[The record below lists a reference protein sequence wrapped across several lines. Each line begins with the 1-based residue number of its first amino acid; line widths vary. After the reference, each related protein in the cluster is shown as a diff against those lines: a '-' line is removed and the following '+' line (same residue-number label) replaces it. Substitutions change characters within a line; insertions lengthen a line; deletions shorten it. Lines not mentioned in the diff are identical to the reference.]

1 MKEAVVNILQWAETA
16 TLSLHLK
23 MLYGK
28 GLGNLVYKMTGN
40 EKLMFFL
47 GYQHIN
53 VSSFK
58 LF

>member
-1 MKEAVVNILQWAETA
+1 MKEAAVNIQSAKTA

-28 GLGNLVYKMTGN
+28 GLGNLVYKMTGIK
-40 EKLMFFL
+40 KLMFSL
-47 GYQHIN
+47 WNEHIN
-53 VSSFK
+53 VSPFE